1 MRGAT
6 ERGVCIHLEA
16 NHKEAKG
23 SVMSITHAKRI
34 AAAVAAASMLMSFS
48 AIAADPPAIDE
59 DAAMSLAR
67 REDCLKCHAVD
78 KKKDGPSYK
87 AVATKYKN
95 KPEAEEKL
103 IKHLTTG
110 PVVKTAAGD
119 EDEHR
124 IPKTKDENEL
134 RNLIR
139 WILSR

>member
-1 MRGAT
+1 
-6 ERGVCIHLEA
+6 
-16 NHKEAKG
+16 
-23 SVMSITHAKRI
+23 MSITCAKRMAAAA
-34 AAAVAAASMLMSFS
+34 AAAVMLMSIE
-48 AIAADPPAIDE
+48 AVAADAVDE
-59 DAAMSLAR
+59 EAALALAR

-87 AVATKYKN
+87 SVAAKYKD
-95 KPEAEEKL
+95 KPDAEEKL

-124 IPKTKDENEL
+124 IPKTKDEKEL
-134 RNLIR
+134 RNIIR

>member
-1 MRGAT
+1 MR
-6 ERGVCIHLEA
+6 
-16 NHKEAKG
+16 
-23 SVMSITHAKRI
+23 ITSAKRMAMAATAAI
-34 AAAVAAASMLMSFS
+34 MLISFEAVANEAEPAAAVDEEAAT
-48 AIAADPPAIDE
+48 
-59 DAAMSLAR
+59 SLAR

-87 AVATKYKN
+87 AIATKYKN

-103 IKHLTTG
+103 MKHITSG

-124 IPKTKDENEL
+124 IPKTKDEKEL

-139 WILSR
+139 WILTR